1 MIKIIPV
8 KYFGI
13 KYLKP
18 SAEIHEPKKI
28 FNAKKCNQKTNKK
41 LSVANIVYKPS
52 KLEYKF
58 KISKNCSSKRI
69 ALYIT

>member
-1 MIKIIPV
+1 MARGIL
-8 KYFGI
+8 YFI
-13 KYLKP
+13 ESL
-18 SAEIHEPKKI
+18 ANQEPMKI